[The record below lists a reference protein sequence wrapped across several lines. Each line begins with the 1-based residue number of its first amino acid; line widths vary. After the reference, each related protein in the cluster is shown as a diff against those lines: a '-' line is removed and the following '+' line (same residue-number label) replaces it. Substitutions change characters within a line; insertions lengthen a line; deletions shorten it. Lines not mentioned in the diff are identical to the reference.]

1 MQRENNMTLELT
13 RTERRLLLQ
22 GIWKEADMYAK
33 MKVES
38 KDDTVVLHACCML
51 KTLDELEHKILD
63 F

>member
-1 MQRENNMTLELT
+1 MDTINLNLS

-22 GIWKEADMYAK
+22 GIWKEADMYSK

-38 KDDTVVLHACCML
+38 KDDAVILHACRML